1 MKIIIFLVI
10 VALLLHARYKL
21 GYSWKDIF
29 SPKRWKAVLVW
40 LLKKAVRKLDGSEI
54 YLTKNELIQYAYRVS
69 QCGECIQKGQCV
81 NCNCDAEGRF
91 NGRTD
96 TCSLDKWGA
105 FLSDEEMDKFLK
117 NNKLIFNVKTEKK

>member
-1 MKIIIFLVI
+1 MLYLFLFAI
-10 VALLLHARYKL
+10 TCLLLHARFIM
-21 GYSWKDIF
+21 GYSWEDIF
-29 SPKRWKAVLVW
+29 SPKRWKAVLIW
-40 LLKKAVRKLDGSEI
+40 LLKKTVRKLDGSEI

-96 TCSLDKWGA
+96 TCSLNKWGT

-117 NNKLIFNVKTEKK
+117 DNKLIFNVKTERK